1 MKNILYIIIISIILS
16 ILFNLIYIKYNNIY
30 NNKNNNIDTVEIV
43 KVDSFIKK
51 DTVTKWYPKPVEIK
65 IRDTIYLSTDS
76 VKTEGDS
83 ILLPRETKTYEDS
96 TYRAVVSG
104 FKPSLDT
111 LMVFPKTIYITKEKV
126 REIEKKQRWN
136 YGVGVGLGYGMFN
149 KKFDVYAGFTVG
161 YSF

>member
-30 NNKNNNIDTVEIV
+30 NNKNNIDTVEV
-43 KVDSFIKK
+43 VRVDTFIKK
-51 DTVTKWYPKPVEIK
+51 DTVTKWYPKPVKKI

-104 FKPSLDT
+104 FKPFLDT
-111 LMVFPKTIYITKEKV
+111 LIVYPRTIYITKEKV
-126 REIEKKQRWN
+126 REITKKQHWN
-136 YGVGVGLGYGMFN
+136 YGIGVGFGYGMFN
-149 KKFDVYAGFTVG
+149 KKFDVFVGGTVG
-161 YSF
+161 YNF